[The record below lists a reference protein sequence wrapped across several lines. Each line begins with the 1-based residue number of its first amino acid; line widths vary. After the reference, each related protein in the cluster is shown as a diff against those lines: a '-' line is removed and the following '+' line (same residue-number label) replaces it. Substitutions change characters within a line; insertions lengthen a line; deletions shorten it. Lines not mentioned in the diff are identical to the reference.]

1 MFPETPS
8 VSIYHIINKKK
19 LVDLE
24 LAQYYD
30 KDFWEENGWVSC
42 FECDIIFY
50 DLEELYEHQLVH
62 LIKENPQ

>member
-42 FECDIIFY
+42 FECDIIFT
-50 DLEELYEHQLVH
+50 DLEKLFEHQLIH
-62 LIKENPQ
+62 LIEENS